1 MGAAPPPP
9 ATLAAI
15 VGMASATPQPEPTP
29 RQRLSDDVLVL
40 RVARSDRPAYDEVY
54 RRYAR
59 PAYGLALA
67 HAADHEHAE
76 QATREVF
83 RAVWAEAPHFDPAL
97 EVADGWIHDVALTA
111 VRRHLERSP
120 EAAAD
125 RPPSDPDAER
135 RRWQVHRALADL
147 APDEAAIVE
156 LVTWGGLELRDAALY
171 LGVPSETARARARAG
186 LARLALPDGGERRR
200 GTPRAAGE
208 LLEGLERGDAL
219 ALEQAHESL
228 LEVGAPPELPTLHDP
243 PEPGGSPGVRRYR
256 FTALATA
263 LAVGAVLFG
272 AGYVVGGGGAPEQ
285 AVATVGLTGADAATA
300 DVVVLA
306 RDAAGNWPIEL
317 TVRGLPALGPG
328 RAYELRVIS
337 AEVGGSAG
345 PVPVG
350 RFRTAAGRSVTVRLS
365 TPVDVADAATWIVG
379 RASRPGEAL
388 LRSR

>member
-1 MGAAPPPP
+1 
-9 ATLAAI
+9 
-15 VGMASATPQPEPTP
+15 MASTTPQSDPTP

-40 RVARSDRPAYDEVY
+40 RVARSDRAAYDELY

-83 RAVWAEAPHFDPAL
+83 RAVWTEAPSFDPAL
-97 EVADGWIHDVALTA
+97 AVADGWIHDVASTA

-125 RPPSDPDAER
+125 EPPSDQDAER

-156 LVTWGGLELRDAALY
+156 LVTWGGLDLRDAAVY
-171 LGVPSETARARARAG
+171 LGVPTETARARARVG
-186 LARLALPDGGERRR
+186 LTRLELPGDGELKRDAAS
-200 GTPRAAGE
+200 AAGE
-208 LLEGLERGDAL
+208 LLEGLDPGKALGLERAQM
-219 ALEQAHESL
+219 AL
-228 LEVGAPPELPTLHDP
+228 LEVGAPPELPPTLHDP
-243 PEPGGSPGVRRYR
+243 PEPGGAPGVRRYR

-263 LAVGAVLFG
+263 LAVGAVLFA

-285 AVATVGLTGADAATA
+285 EVSTVSLTGADAATA

-306 RDAAGNWPIEL
+306 RDAGGNWPIEL
-317 TVRGLPALGPG
+317 TVRGLPALEAG

-337 AEVGGSAG
+337 AVVGDSAG

-350 RFRTAAGRSVTVRLS
+350 RFRTPAGRSVTVRLS
-365 TPVDVADAATWIVG
+365 TPVDVADEATWIIG

-388 LRSR
+388 LRTR